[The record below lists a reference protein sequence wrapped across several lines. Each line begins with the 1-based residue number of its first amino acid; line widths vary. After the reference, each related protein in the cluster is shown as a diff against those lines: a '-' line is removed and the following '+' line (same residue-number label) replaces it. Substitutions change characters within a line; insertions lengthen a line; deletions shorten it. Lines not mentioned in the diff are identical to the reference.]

1 MNRLET
7 FLSEYGG
14 RSAAPSPANRMMAA
28 FARDFRDGF
37 DINLGVGYV
46 NERTIP
52 TRLFV
57 EALQAV
63 AGDPARYR
71 QAFNYG
77 GPEGSPNLI
86 RSLKQFL
93 LRHEAG
99 LDEKTLASRRLIIG
113 PCGAM
118 SVLEGFAEIC
128 PPGIV
133 VTSDPGYYIYLDA
146 LARRG
151 FRLLAVPE
159 DGEGLRTDLLEERL
173 RALGEDAGRVSFFY
187 VMTVSNPT
195 GAVLSNDR
203 RRAVLA
209 IATEFSRSAGRR
221 VPVVFDLAYEQL
233 VHDPSLA
240 RPESVL
246 AQDAA
251 GIAYEVGTLSKI
263 LAPSLRIGYLLGP
276 EGELMNAMVQRT
288 SDAGFSAPLFV
299 QEMASWML
307 DGPIDG
313 QIRSVNR
320 GYREKAVA
328 VRAAIE
334 EELGPWLESVTGGSA
349 GFYFYLTF
357 RALET
362 HPESKFF
369 SILASGGGKP
379 RVIYIPG
386 AYCVAAEGELREVSR
401 RQLRL
406 SYGFEETD
414 RILEAVGWMRRAAE
428 QCRG

>member
-1 MNRLET
+1 MNGLET
-7 FLSEYGG
+7 FLSEYGA

-28 FARDFRDGF
+28 FARGFRDGF

-57 EALQAV
+57 EAMEAV

-86 RSLKQFL
+86 RSLRAFL

-99 LDEKTLASRRLIIG
+99 MDEATLASKRLIIG

-118 SVLEGFAEIC
+118 SVLEGFAEIR
-128 PPGIV
+128 PPGIA

-173 RALGEDAGRVSFFY
+173 RALGGDAGRVSFFY

-209 IATEFSRSAGRR
+209 IAADLSRRVRRR

-233 VHDPSLA
+233 VHDPSLP
-240 RPESVL
+240 RPQSVL
-246 AQDAA
+246 AEDTM

-276 EGELMNAMVQRT
+276 DGPLMNAMVQRT

-313 QIRSVNR
+313 QIRRVNQ
-320 GYREKAVA
+320 GYRDKAVA

-369 SILASGGGKP
+369 SILARGGDAP

-386 AYCVAAEGELREVSR
+386 VYCVAADGELREVSR

-406 SYGFEETD
+406 SYGFEETE
-414 RILEAVGWMRRAAE
+414 RILEAVGWMRRAAG
-428 QCRG
+428 QCSA

>member
-1 MNRLET
+1 MERLET
-7 FLSEYGG
+7 FLSGYGA
-14 RSAAPSPANRMMAA
+14 RSAEPSPANRMMAA

-52 TRLFV
+52 AGLLA
-57 EALQAV
+57 EAMQAV
-63 AGDPARYR
+63 AGDPSRYR

-86 RSLKQFL
+86 RSLKNFL

-99 LDEKTLASRRLIIG
+99 LDEQTLAAKRLIIG

-118 SVLEGFAEIC
+118 SVLEGLAEIC
-128 PPGIV
+128 PRGIV

-146 LARRG
+146 LRRRG

-159 DGEGLRTDLLEERL
+159 DGEGLRTDLLAEKL
-173 RALGEDAGRVSFFY
+173 DALGEDAARVSFFY

-195 GAVLSNDR
+195 GTVLSNR
-203 RRAVLA
+203 RRREVAELA
-209 IATEFSRSAGRR
+209 ARFSRRVRR
-221 VPVVFDLAYEQL
+221 LVPVVFDLAYEQL
-233 VHDPSLA
+233 VHDASLA

-246 AQDAA
+246 AGDGE
-251 GIAYEVGTLSKI
+251 GIVYEVGTLSKI
-263 LAPSLRIGYLLGP
+263 LAPALRIGYLLGP
-276 EGELMNAMVQRT
+276 DGPLMNAMVQRT

-299 QEMASWML
+299 QEMASWLL
-307 DGPIDG
+307 DGAIDA
-313 QIRSVNR
+313 QIRRVNQ
-320 GYREKAVA
+320 GYREKAAA

-334 EELGPWLESVTGGSA
+334 EKLGPWLESVSGGSA

-357 RALET
+357 RELET
-362 HPESKFF
+362 HPDSRFF
-369 SILASGGGKP
+369 SILARGGETP

-386 AYCVAAEGELREVSR
+386 VYCVSEEGELRDVSR

-406 SYGFEETD
+406 SYGFEETE
-414 RILEAVGWMRRAAE
+414 RIVEAVEWMRRAALE
-428 QCRG
+428 C

>member
-7 FLSEYGG
+7 FLSDYGG
-14 RSAAPSPANRMMAA
+14 RSAEPSPANRMMAA

-52 TRLFV
+52 AGLFV

-63 AGDPARYR
+63 AGDPSRYR

-86 RSLKQFL
+86 RSLRQFL

-99 LDEKTLASRRLIIG
+99 LDETTLAAKRLIIG

-128 PPGIV
+128 PSGIV

-151 FRLLAVPE
+151 FRLLAIPE
-159 DGEGLRTDLLEERL
+159 DQNGLRTDLLRQKLDE
-173 RALGEDAGRVSFFY
+173 LGHDARRVSFFY

-195 GAVLSNDR
+195 GAVLSNER
-203 RRAVLA
+203 RREVLD
-209 IATEFSRSAGRR
+209 IAGEFSKRAGRR

-233 VHDPSLA
+233 VHDPSLP

-246 AQDAA
+246 AQDGM

-276 EGELMNAMVQRT
+276 DGALMNAMVQRT

-313 QIRSVNR
+313 QILSVNQ
-320 GYREKAVA
+320 GYRGKAVA
-328 VRAAIE
+328 VRAAIGE
-334 EELGPWLESVTGGSA
+334 KLGPWLESVTGGSA

-357 RALET
+357 RTLET

-369 SILASGGGKP
+369 SILARGGEAP

-386 AYCVAAEGELREVSR
+386 VYCVSAEGELKEVSR

-414 RILEAVGWMRRAAE
+414 RILEAVEWMRRAAE
-428 QCRG
+428 ECGR

>member
-1 MNRLET
+1 MNRLQT
-7 FLSEYGG
+7 FLSDYGL

-57 EALQAV
+57 EAMQAV
-63 AGDPARYR
+63 AGDPPRYR

-99 LDEKTLASRRLIIG
+99 VDERTLASRRLIIG

-118 SVLEGFAEIC
+118 SVLEGLAEIC

-151 FRLLAVPE
+151 FRLLTVPE

-173 RALGEDAGRVSFFY
+173 RALGDDARRVSFFY

-209 IATEFSRSAGRR
+209 IAAEFSRREGRR

-233 VHDPSLA
+233 VHDPLLP

-246 AQDAA
+246 AQDEM

-276 EGELMNAMVQRT
+276 DGALMNAMVQRT

-313 QIRSVNR
+313 QIRSVNQ
-320 GYREKAVA
+320 GYRERAVA

-334 EELGPWLESVTGGSA
+334 EKLGPWLESVTGGSA

-362 HPESKFF
+362 HPQSKFF
-369 SILASGGGKP
+369 SILALGGETP

-386 AYCVAAEGELREVSR
+386 EYCAAADGELREVSR

-406 SYGFEETD
+406 SYGFEETE
-414 RILEAVGWMRRAAE
+414 RILEAVEWMRRAAG
-428 QCRG
+428 QCRR

>member
-7 FLSEYGG
+7 FLSDYGA
-14 RSAAPSPANRMMAA
+14 RSAVPSPANRMMAA

-52 TRLFV
+52 AELLV
-57 EALQAV
+57 EAMQAV

-99 LDEKTLASRRLIIG
+99 LDEPTIASRRLIIG

-146 LARRG
+146 LVRRG

-159 DGEGLRTDLLEERL
+159 DGEGLRTDLLEEKL
-173 RALGEDAGRVSFFY
+173 SALGDDAARVSFFY

-195 GAVLSNDR
+195 GAVLSNRR
-203 RRAVLA
+203 RRAVLD
-209 IATEFSRSAGRR
+209 IAAEFARSAGRF

-233 VHDPSLA
+233 VHDPSA
-240 RPESVL
+240 PRPQSVL
-246 AQDAA
+246 AQDPW

-263 LAPSLRIGYLLGP
+263 LAPALRIGYLLGP
-276 EGELMNAMVQRT
+276 DGPLMNAMVQRT

-299 QEMASWML
+299 QEMASWIL
-307 DGPIDG
+307 DGPIDA
-313 QIRSVNR
+313 QIHAVNE
-320 GYREKAVA
+320 GYRRKALA
-328 VRAAIE
+328 VRAAIQDR
-334 EELGPWLESVTGGSA
+334 LGPWLESVTGGSA

-357 RALET
+357 RNLET
-362 HPESKFF
+362 HPESPFF
-369 SILASGGGKP
+369 AALARGGMAP

-386 AYCVAAEGELREVSR
+386 VYCVSAEGGLREVSR

-406 SYGFEETD
+406 SYGFEEAE
-414 RILEAVGWMRRAAE
+414 RILEAVEWMRRAAE
-428 QCRG
+428 ECGG

>member
-7 FLSEYGG
+7 FLSDYGG

-57 EALQAV
+57 EAMLAV

-86 RSLKQFL
+86 QSLKQFL

-99 LDEKTLASRRLIIG
+99 LDEGTLASRRLIIG

-128 PPGIV
+128 PPGVV

-159 DGEGLRTDLLEERL
+159 DGQGLRTDLLEERL
-173 RALGEDAGRVSFFY
+173 AALGDDAARVSFFY

-209 IATEFSRSAGRR
+209 IAEEFSRRTGRR

-233 VHDPSLA
+233 VHDPSLP

-246 AQDAA
+246 AQDGM

-276 EGELMNAMVQRT
+276 DGALMNAMVQRT

-313 QIRSVNR
+313 QIRSVNQ

-328 VRAAIE
+328 VRAAIRE
-334 EELGPWLESVTGGSA
+334 KLGPWLESVTGGSA

-357 RALET
+357 RTLET

-369 SILASGGGKP
+369 STLARGGETP

-386 AYCVAAEGELREVSR
+386 VYCVAAEGELREVSR

-406 SYGFEETD
+406 SYGFEETE
-414 RILEAVGWMRRAAE
+414 RILEAVEWMRRAAE
-428 QCRG
+428 QCG

>member
-7 FLSEYGG
+7 FLSDYGA
-14 RSAAPSPANRMMAA
+14 RSATPSPANRMMAA
-28 FARDFRDGF
+28 FARGFRDGF

-52 TRLFV
+52 ARLFV
-57 EALQAV
+57 EAMQAV
-63 AGDPARYR
+63 AGDPARFR

-86 RSLKQFL
+86 RSMRQFL

-99 LDEKTLASRRLIIG
+99 LDEQTLASRRLIIG

-146 LARRG
+146 LERRG
-151 FRLLAVPE
+151 FRLLAMPE
-159 DGEGLRTDLLEERL
+159 DGEGLRTELLEERL
-173 RALGEDAGRVSFFY
+173 AALGDDAARVSFFY

-195 GAVLSNDR
+195 GAVLSNAR

-209 IATEFSRSAGRR
+209 IASEFARRTGRR
-221 VPVVFDLAYEQL
+221 VPLVFDLAYEQL
-233 VHDPSLA
+233 VHDPSLP
-240 RPESVL
+240 RPQSVL
-246 AQDAA
+246 AEDEL

-263 LAPSLRIGYLLGP
+263 LAPALRIGYLLGP
-276 EGELMNAMVQRT
+276 DGPLMNAMVQRT

-307 DGPIDG
+307 DGPIDA
-313 QIRSVNR
+313 QIRAVNE
-320 GYREKAVA
+320 GYRRKALA

-334 EELGPWLESVTGGSA
+334 QRLGPWIESLTGGSA
-349 GFYFYLTF
+349 GFYFYLTL
-357 RALET
+357 RTLET
-362 HPESKFF
+362 HPESPFF
-369 SILASGGGKP
+369 SMLTRGGEAP

-386 AYCVAAEGELREVSR
+386 VYCVAADGGLREVSR

-406 SYGFEETD
+406 SYGFEETE
-414 RILEAVGWMRRAAE
+414 RILEAVEWMRRAAE
-428 QCRG
+428 ECGG